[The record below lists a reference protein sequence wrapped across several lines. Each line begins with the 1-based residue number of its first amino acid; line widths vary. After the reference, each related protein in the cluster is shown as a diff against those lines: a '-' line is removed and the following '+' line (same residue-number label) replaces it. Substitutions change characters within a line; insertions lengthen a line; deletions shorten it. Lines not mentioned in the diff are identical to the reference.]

1 MALSKPVH
9 ELSDAELEAELE
21 RRRRARAGQAGSVAS
36 VQASGAEVSPRVQRA
51 LDAIEKDREV
61 LQAYANLELSKGASW
76 SEIET
81 RYRELLARFHPD
93 KHRADPERY
102 RAALDVVAG
111 LTRAYQVLYERVK
124 R

>member
-1 MALSKPVH
+1 MTTLSKPVH
-9 ELSDAELEAELE
+9 ELSDAELEAELDK
-21 RRRRARAGQAGSVAS
+21 RRRARGGAGT
-36 VQASGAEVSPRVQRA
+36 EPSPRVQRA
-51 LDAIEKDREV
+51 LDALEKDREV
-61 LQAYANLELSKGASW
+61 LQAYANLELPRGAKW
-76 SEIET
+76 GDIET

-93 KHRADPERY
+93 KHRNDPERY

>member
-1 MALSKPVH
+1 MPTPAMTLIKPVH
-9 ELSDAELEAELE
+9 ELSDAELEAELD
-21 RRRRARAGQAGSVAS
+21 RRRRARGGPI
-36 VQASGAEVSPRVQRA
+36 AEPSPRVQRA

-61 LQAYANLELSKGASW
+61 LQAYANLELARGAKW

-93 KHRADPERY
+93 KHRNDPERY

>member
-1 MALSKPVH
+1 MTLTKPVH
-9 ELSDAELEAELE
+9 ELTDAELDAELE
-21 RRRRARAGQAGSVAS
+21 RRRRARGGQPS
-36 VQASGAEVSPRVQRA
+36 AEVSPRVQRA

-61 LQAYANLELSKGASW
+61 LQAYANLELGRGASW
-76 SEIET
+76 AEIET

-93 KHRADPERY
+93 KHRADAERY

-124 R
+124 K

>member
-1 MALSKPVH
+1 MTLTKPVH
-9 ELSDAELEAELE
+9 ELTDTELAAELE
-21 RRRRARAGQAGSVAS
+21 RRRRARGGQVA
-36 VQASGAEVSPRVQRA
+36 AEVSPRVQRA

-61 LQAYANLELSKGASW
+61 LQAYANLELPRGATW
-76 SEIET
+76 NDIET

-93 KHRADPERY
+93 KHRADAERY

-111 LTRAYQVLYERVK
+111 LTRAYQILYERVK

>member
-1 MALSKPVH
+1 MTLSKPVH
-9 ELSDAELEAELE
+9 ELSDAELDSELE
-21 RRRRARAGQAGSVAS
+21 RRRRARGGQPAADP
-36 VQASGAEVSPRVQRA
+36 SPRVARA
-51 LDAIEKDREV
+51 LEAVEKDREV
-61 LQAYANLELSKGASW
+61 LQAYANLELKRGAAW
-76 SEIET
+76 TEIET

-124 R
+124 K

>member
-9 ELSDAELEAELE
+9 ELTDAELEAELD
-21 RRRRARAGQAGSVAS
+21 RRRRARG
-36 VQASGAEVSPRVQRA
+36 VQSAADVSPRVQRA
-51 LDAIEKDREV
+51 LEAIEKDREV
-61 LQAYANLELSKGASW
+61 QQAYANLELPRGAKW
-76 SEIET
+76 GDVET

-102 RAALDVVAG
+102 RAALDLVAG

>member
-1 MALSKPVH
+1 MSLGKPVH
-9 ELSDAELEAELE
+9 ELSDAELDAELA
-21 RRRRARAGQAGSVAS
+21 RRRLARRAPTAGAGA
-36 VQASGAEVSPRVQRA
+36 GEVSPRVQRA

-61 LQAYANLELSKGASW
+61 MQAYANLELQRGATW
-76 SEIET
+76 TEIET

-93 KHRADPERY
+93 KHRADPDRY

-124 R
+124 K

>member
-1 MALSKPVH
+1 MGLTKPVN
-9 ELSDAELEAELE
+9 ELSDAELEAELQ
-21 RRRRARAGQAGSVAS
+21 RRRHARGGGQAPVETSA
-36 VQASGAEVSPRVQRA
+36 RVQRA
-51 LDAIEKDREV
+51 LDAIERDREV
-61 LQAYANLELSKGASW
+61 LQAYANLELPRGASW
-76 SEIET
+76 SEIEA

-93 KHRADPERY
+93 KHRADADRY

>member
-1 MALSKPVH
+1 MTLSKPVA
-9 ELSDAELEAELE
+9 ELSDAELEAELD
-21 RRRRARAGQAGSVAS
+21 RRRRARG
-36 VQASGAEVSPRVQRA
+36 GAVVEASPRVQRA

-61 LQAYANLELSKGASW
+61 LQAYANLELPRGAKW
-76 SEIET
+76 SDIEG

-93 KHRADPERY
+93 KHRNDPERY

>member
-1 MALSKPVH
+1 MQSTVMPLSKPVN
-9 ELSDAELEAELE
+9 ELSDAELDAELD
-21 RRRRARAGQAGSVAS
+21 RRRRARG
-36 VQASGAEVSPRVQRA
+36 GAAIVEPSPRVQRA

-61 LQAYANLELSKGASW
+61 LQAYANLELQRTAKW

-93 KHRADPERY
+93 KHRNDPERY